1 MRKNV
6 SRPKFLDLTRIK
18 MPVGAVVSIAH
29 RISGILLVL
38 LIPLM
43 IYALDLS
50 LASESGFEQVT
61 TLFDSTIIRLVAWI
75 GLWAIIHHVLAGIRF
90 LLLDAEIGIELQA
103 ARRSALVV
111 NIISAIVL
119 VLSFG
124 WLFL

>member
-43 IYALDLS
+43 IYTLDLS